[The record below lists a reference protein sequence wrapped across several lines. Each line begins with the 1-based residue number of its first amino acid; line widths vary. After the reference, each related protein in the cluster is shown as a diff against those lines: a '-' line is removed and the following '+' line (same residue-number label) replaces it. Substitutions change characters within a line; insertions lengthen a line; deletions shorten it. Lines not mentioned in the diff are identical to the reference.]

1 MIEPA
6 SYVAEIELALVSS
19 PVLENFH
26 VLRAWT
32 NSDDGYLRLRATL
45 FNGDFLE
52 AAEYFVLDVEAIK
65 TVDYRHQWM
74 DGARQFLRRRWDSA
88 PDHPE
93 LDNFPYHVHVVDEQD
108 IQPDKPMS
116 ILELLKWFEAYFQK
130 MSD

>member
-26 VLRAWT
+26 VLRVWT

-45 FNGDFLE
+45 VNGDFLE

-74 DGARQFLRRRWDSA
+74 DGARKVLRRRWDST

-93 LDNFPYHVHVVDEQD
+93 LGNFPYHVHVVDEQD
-108 IQPDKPMS
+108 VQPDKPMS
-116 ILELLKWFEAYFQK
+116 ILELLKWFEAHFQEL
-130 MSD
+130 SD

>member
-74 DGARQFLRRRWDSA
+74 DGARQFWRRRGDSA
-88 PDHPE
+88 RDHPSGTTS
-93 LDNFPYHVHVVDEQD
+93 LPFWVGGGKYYGGKN
-108 IQPDKPMS
+108 
-116 ILELLKWFEAYFQK
+116 
-130 MSD
+130 